1 MDLHTLDGRAVGR
14 ATLTPGELSAIARD
28 AATHIG
34 ATIDARARELIDAQR
49 AAIADRARPSVDPAD
64 GGTDGAAPSRRRR
77 WWPWVAGVLLAL
89 ALIGAIADGDDDAPA
104 PAADVVP
111 IGAPTVSPQPI
122 DVPRTVPADDGSIMV
137 GGVVVDNVFDDGS
150 PLRERFAGVL
160 TAYGVS
166 GTTGRSLDANLSDGV
181 TFCQNLAIGDALAQR
196 HAAVVTG
203 TADRSAAY
211 GIGKQRRAIVTAA
224 LSTLCPAL

>member
-1 MDLHTLDGRAVGR
+1 MNVTTPDGRVIGR
-14 ATLTPGELSAIARD
+14 VDLTPTD
-28 AATHIG
+28 VAALAHGVG
-34 ATIDARARELIDAQR
+34 ATIDARTRELIDAQR
-49 AAIADRARPSVDPAD
+49 AAIADRARPSVDPVD
-64 GGTDGAAPSRRRR
+64 GDTDGAAPSRRRR

-89 ALIGAIADGDDDAPA
+89 ALIGAVTDGRDDDAPA
-104 PAADVVP
+104 PAAETAP

-122 DVPRTVPADDGSIMV
+122 DAPRTVPADDGSIMV

-150 PLRERFAGVL
+150 PLRSRFAGVL

-166 GTTGRSLDANLSDGV
+166 GTTGRSLDANIADGV
-181 TFCQNLAIGDALAQR
+181 TFCQNLAIGDTLAQR
-196 HAAVVTG
+196 HTAVVTG